1 MTADRLVTSAGGL
14 ASGRPAV
21 AVVVSSYDNV
31 KPLKTG
37 ATAIRRRG
45 CGVVGREGVEGRGV
59 EGRLYNIH
67 NKIYT

>member
-1 MTADRLVTSAGGL
+1 M
-14 ASGRPAV
+14 
-21 AVVVSSYDNV
+21 AVVVISYDNV

-37 ATAIRRRG
+37 ATAIRIEVG

>member
-1 MTADRLVTSAGGL
+1 MTADRSPAQAAGQR
-14 ASGRPAV
+14 RPAV

-37 ATAIRRRG
+37 ATAIRRWG
-45 CGVVGREGVEGRGV
+45 VWCGVVGREGV

>member
-1 MTADRLVTSAGGL
+1 M
-14 ASGRPAV
+14 
-21 AVVVSSYDNV
+21 AVVVSSYANV

-37 ATAIRRRG
+37 ATSIRRWGGGGGGRG
-45 CGVVGREGVEGRGV
+45 GGVEGRGV